1 MRTGQTLPRL
11 LTCLFVLLSL
21 LGCGEKKQQGEEQ
34 PVRGLRAFKVSAT
47 AESRIRRF
55 PSVLQPADIS
65 LMSVEIAGQLKEINL
80 EAGQKVELG
89 ELLAELDPRSL
100 QAQVEQ
106 ASAGVRQ
113 AEAQLANAQA
123 DFQRKDELLKRGVTT
138 QATFDQSK
146 AALVTAQA
154 QLEQARRQSDLSIHN
169 LDRSKLL
176 APFKGMI
183 AGVEVKSFAQVAAG
197 QPIVTLYSDDR
208 FEMSFLVPVSIF
220 QSLKLGQHVQIEVP
234 DLPGRPLEGEIK
246 ELGSKAEQVSAFPVV
261 VATENSIPGLY
272 AGMSVEVA
280 VEEPLLGGTTG
291 FLLPISSLA
300 PQGGKDLKGA
310 GTVFV
315 YDAATSRVKRHNV
328 TLGGVRDN
336 SLIVTSGLQAGDI
349 VAMAG
354 VSYLFDE
361 QKVTLLPIGE

>member
-1 MRTGQTLPRL
+1 
-11 LTCLFVLLSL
+11 
-21 LGCGEKKQQGEEQ
+21 LGLHGCDQKKQEDEEH

-65 LMSVEIAGQLKEINL
+65 LLSFEIAGQLKEINL
-80 EAGQKVELG
+80 EAGQKVGLG
-89 ELLAELDPRSL
+89 ELMAELDPRSL

-123 DFQRKDELLKRGVTT
+123 DYQRREELLKRGVTT
-138 QATFDQSK
+138 QAIFDQSK
-146 AALVTAQA
+146 ATLVTAQA
-154 QLEQARRQSDLSIHN
+154 QLEQARRQLDLAIHN

-176 APFKGMI
+176 APFKGTI
-183 AGVEVKSFAQVAAG
+183 AGVEVKSFAQVAVG

-208 FEMSFLVPVSIF
+208 FEMSFLVPAGTF
-220 QSLKLGQHVQIEVP
+220 QSLKLGQHVQVEVP
-234 DLPGRPLEGEIK
+234 DLPTHPLEGDIK
-246 ELGSKAEQVSAFPVV
+246 QLGSKAEQVSAFPVIV
-261 VATENSIPGLY
+261 GVENSIPGLY

-280 VEEPLLGGTTG
+280 VEEPLLSGTTG
-291 FLLPISSLA
+291 LLLPLSALA
-300 PQGGKDLKGA
+300 PQGGKDLQGA
-310 GTVFV
+310 GTVYV
-315 YDAATSRVKRHNV
+315 YDPETSRVKRHAV
-328 TLGGVRDN
+328 TVGGVRDN
-336 SLIVTSGLQAGDI
+336 RLIVTSGLKVGDI

-361 QKVTLLPIGE
+361 QKVKLLPFGE